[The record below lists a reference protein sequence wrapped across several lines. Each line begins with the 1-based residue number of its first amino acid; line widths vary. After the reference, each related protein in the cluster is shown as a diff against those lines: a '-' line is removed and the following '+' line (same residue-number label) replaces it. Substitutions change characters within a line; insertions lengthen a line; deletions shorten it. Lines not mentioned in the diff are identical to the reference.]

1 MNLYTA
7 FAVCLFLLPMN
18 RVANAQVQIPTDSN
32 EARVLFYRNTGA
44 LKSATTC
51 KVYTEDQ
58 LIAKVGNKS
67 AWTGLVA
74 PGEYRFHAHMSLDN
88 EKGET
93 LTLSLEK
100 GKLYWIEIKLKG
112 GGQRQVIPSAG
123 YSFAL
128 KPVIEKRYPALL
140 RQKVISEAIRDALYE
155 AFLRE
160 YQLK

>member
-1 MNLYTA
+1 MNLNSA
-7 FAVCLFLLPMN
+7 FVLCLFFLFMDSAIAQTQLP
-18 RVANAQVQIPTDSN
+18 ADSAY
-32 EARVLFYRNTGA
+32 ARVLFYRNTGA
-44 LKSATTC
+44 LKSATAC
-51 KVYTEDQ
+51 KIYSADRV
-58 LIAKVGNKS
+58 IAKVGNKS
-67 AWTGLVA
+67 AWTELLA
-74 PGEYRFHAHMSLDN
+74 PGEYSFQAHMSLDN

-93 LTLSLEK
+93 LKLSLEK

-140 RQKVISEAIRDALYE
+140 RQKVISEAIRDALYD